1 MVIATTDRTGE
12 VSGGRGA
19 GDLVMLGET
28 QVLPTLGSMDGHY
41 VTPAAAKLP
50 DMPRAW
56 VALSAARLL
65 HCNFKA
71 RSKQMDGFLIFAG
84 MIVAI
89 VVVLIFA
96 GIKTVPQGE
105 KWTVER
111 FGRYTHTLDSGLRL
125 IVPFIDQIGRRLTV
139 MEQVLDV
146 PAQTVITK
154 DNAAVVADGVVFF
167 RIDDAARAAY
177 QVRHLEDAIVNLT
190 TTNLRSVI
198 GSMDLDDTLSNRQ
211 KINEILLSVVDEATN
226 PWGIKIVRI
235 EIRDL
240 KMSSELQDAMNL
252 QMTAERRRR
261 AQVTEANGKREAE
274 ILAAEGEKRAAVL
287 RAEGDREAAF
297 LNAEAREREAEA
309 EAKATMMVSKAIAA
323 GDIQAVQ
330 YFLGLKYVEALNQI
344 GTGPNAKLVLMPL
357 EASGVAG
364 AVAGVTELIRQTQTD
379 KS

>member
-1 MVIATTDRTGE
+1 
-12 VSGGRGA
+12 
-19 GDLVMLGET
+19 
-28 QVLPTLGSMDGHY
+28 
-41 VTPAAAKLP
+41 
-50 DMPRAW
+50 
-56 VALSAARLL
+56 
-65 HCNFKA
+65 
-71 RSKQMDGFLIFAG
+71 MDGFLIFAG
-84 MIVAI
+84 IVAI
-89 VVVLIFA
+89 IVMALIFA

>member
-1 MVIATTDRTGE
+1 
-12 VSGGRGA
+12 
-19 GDLVMLGET
+19 
-28 QVLPTLGSMDGHY
+28 
-41 VTPAAAKLP
+41 
-50 DMPRAW
+50 
-56 VALSAARLL
+56 
-65 HCNFKA
+65 
-71 RSKQMDGFLIFAG
+71 MDGFLIFAG
-84 MIVAI
+84 I
-89 VVVLIFA
+89 VVVIVVALIFA

-240 KMSSELQDAMNL
+240 KMSTELQDAMNL

-309 EAKATMMVSKAIAA
+309 EAKATMMVSRAIAA
-323 GDIQAVQ
+323 GDIQAIQ
-330 YFLGLKYVEALNQI
+330 YFLGLKYVEALNHI
-344 GTGPNAKLVLMPL
+344 GTGPNSKLVLMPL

-364 AVAGVTELIRQTQTD
+364 AVAGVTELIRQTQAD

>member
-1 MVIATTDRTGE
+1 
-12 VSGGRGA
+12 
-19 GDLVMLGET
+19 
-28 QVLPTLGSMDGHY
+28 MD
-41 VTPAAAKLP
+41 AF
-50 DMPRAW
+50 M
-56 VALSAARLL
+56 
-65 HCNFKA
+65 
-71 RSKQMDGFLIFAG
+71 IFAG
-84 MIVAI
+84 I
-89 VVVLIFA
+89 VVVVVVAVIYA

-111 FGRYTHTLDSGLRL
+111 FGRYTTTLESGLRL
-125 IVPFIDQIGRRLTV
+125 IVPFVDQIGRKLTV

-154 DNAAVVADGVVFF
+154 DNAAVIADGVVFF

-177 QVRHLEDAIVNLT
+177 QVRHLEEAIVNLT

-240 KMSSELQDAMNL
+240 KMSTELQDAMNL

-261 AQVTEANGKREAE
+261 AQVTEAHGKREAE

-287 RAEGDREAAF
+287 RAEGQREAAF

-309 EAKATMMVSKAIAA
+309 EAKATTMVSKAISE
-323 GDIQAVQ
+323 GDIQAIQ
-330 YFLGLKYVEALNQI
+330 YFLGMKYVEALNQI
-344 GTGPNAKLVLMPL
+344 GTSSSSKLVLMPL
-357 EASGVAG
+357 EASGLTG
-364 AVAGVTELIRQTQTD
+364 AVAGVTELIRQTQPART
-379 KS
+379 